1 MLYSQEVRGAMA
13 VNVSRRN
20 YLLNLV
26 LVLLLVL
33 FSYVYTVC
41 GNVGLVLLFALAAAF
56 FILGVSR
63 LRGLK
68 SKSLRSLWDESSPI
82 TEAFTILFLILLA
95 TGIVTPSTW
104 WHWLSTA
111 LIILTGSLLAS
122 FLIVSFNRK

>member
-1 MLYSQEVRGAMA
+1 MA

-20 YLLNLV
+20 YLLSLV

-122 FLIVSFNRK
+122 FLYSQF

>member
-122 FLIVSFNRK
+122 FLYSQF

>member
-20 YLLNLV
+20 YLLSLV

-41 GNVGLVLLFALAAAF
+41 GNVGLVLLFALAVAF

-68 SKSLRSLWDESSPI
+68 SRSLRSLWDESSPI
-82 TEAFTILFLILLA
+82 TEAFTM
-95 TGIVTPSTW
+95 VTPSTW
-104 WHWLSTA
+104 WHWLSAA
-111 LIILTGSLLAS
+111 LIILIGSLLAS
-122 FLIVSFNRK
+122 FIIVSFNRK